1 MSHFVIAG
9 GSKGIGLEIVRQLI
23 SEGHQITVIA
33 RSAPEFESDQIQF
46 IPFDF
51 SENTALPALPE
62 IIDGLVY
69 CPGTVNLKPFHR
81 ITPEEFNLEL
91 QVNFLGAVSLLQQA
105 FPALKRSVAPS
116 VVLFS
121 TVAARTGM
129 PFHAGIASAK
139 GAVEGLVKSLAAEW
153 APTIRVNA
161 IAPSLT
167 DTTLVERLVNT
178 PEKKEAAGK
187 RHPLQRVG
195 ETKDIAAMA
204 TFLMSDKSSW
214 MTGQIL
220 SVDGGMGALKI

>member
-9 GSKGIGLEIVRQLI
+9 GSKGIGLEIVQQLA
-23 SEGHQITVIA
+23 SEGHRVTVIS
-33 RSAPEFESDQIQF
+33 RTAPDLDHDQINF

-51 SENTALPALPE
+51 SENTELPALPE

-81 ITPEEFNLEL
+81 ITADEFSLEL
-91 QVNFLGAVSLLQQA
+91 QVNFVGAVRLLQQA
-105 FPALKRSVAPS
+105 FPALKKSNAPS

-121 TVAARTGM
+121 TVAVRTGM

-195 ETKDIAAMA
+195 ETKDIASMA
-204 TFLMSDKSSW
+204 TFLLSDKSSW

-220 SVDGGMGALKI
+220 SVDGGMGTLKI

>member
-1 MSHFVIAG
+1 MSHFVVAG
-9 GSKGIGLEIVRQLI
+9 GSKGIGLEIVRQLVA
-23 SEGHQITVIA
+23 EGHDVTVLA
-33 RSAPEFESDQIQF
+33 RTSPDIQDARIQF

-51 SENTALPALPE
+51 AENIALPVLPE
-62 IIDGLVY
+62 IVDGLVY

-81 ITPEEFNLEL
+81 ITADEFNTDL
-91 QVNFLGAVSLLQQA
+91 QINFMGAVRLLQHA
-105 FPALKRSVAPS
+105 FPALKKGHFPS

-121 TVAARTGM
+121 TVAVRTGM

-139 GAVEGLVKSLAAEW
+139 GAIEGLVKSLAAEW

-167 DTTLVERLVNT
+167 ETSLVERLVNT

-187 RHPLQRVG
+187 RHPLQRIG
-195 ETKDIAAMA
+195 DPQDLASMA
-204 TFLMSDKSSW
+204 TFLLSSKSSW

-220 SVDGGMGALKI
+220 SVDGGMGSLKI